1 MKLLFDE
8 NLSFRL
14 ARILADVYPGS
25 AHVRDL
31 GLLGT
36 EDRRIWTFAAESGF
50 IVTSKDADFYQRGV
64 VLGAPPKVIWLR
76 RCRSFATAVRDHPP
90 VLRRPRRYLPD
101 LGADVV
107 APGVGGV
114 TRQDLRIRLTAAD
127 PA

>member
-14 ARILADVYPGS
+14 ARNLADVYPGS

-36 EDRRIWTFAAESGF
+36 EDRRIWDFAAENGF
-50 IVTSKDADFYQRGV
+50 IVTSKDADFYQRSV

-76 RCRSFATAVRDHPP
+76 IGNVPTTAVADL
-90 VLRRPRRYLPD
+90 LRQRYVIIRRFHD
-101 LGADVV
+101 
-107 APGVGGV
+107 
-114 TRQDLRIRLTAAD
+114 D
-127 PA
+127 PAATFLTLAPA